1 MSSNS
6 TLQDDKIVPY
16 TKPAMAPPS
25 YREVFN
31 YQSNLNLLVY
41 ALVALHSVAYDQLLP
56 VFMHLP
62 PQPDRSTNPNV
73 HYPLK
78 FAGGFG
84 IDSDR
89 IGLLFTLSVPPEC
102 IVQTICAGGDAC

>member
-1 MSSNS
+1 MKNSRMSSSS
-6 TLQDDKIVPY
+6 TIQDEENTPY
-16 TKPAMAPPS
+16 TEHVRAAPPS
-25 YREVFN
+25 YREVFQ

-41 ALVALHSVAYDQLLP
+41 ALLALHSVAFDQLLP
-56 VFMHLP
+56 VFLHLP

-84 IDSDR
+84 IASDR
-89 IGLLFTLSVPPEC
+89 IGLLFTLYVLTS
-102 IVQTICAGGDAC
+102 IAT